1 MTTPGDDRERLRQT
15 FNQAAGS
22 YQRARPDYPS
32 ELFDD
37 LIAVAGLAPGDRLLE
52 IGCATGKATLP
63 LVRRGF
69 RITCI
74 ELGPCLA
81 AAARRTLAGLDADVI
96 EGRFEDWQS
105 APGQWFDLV
114 FAATAWNW
122 VDPARRYALAWR
134 ALRPRGHLA
143 FWNALHVFPD
153 GGDRFFRQIQDV
165 YDEIGEGLPPGSTWP
180 RPGELPDQAAEI
192 EASGLFEVVH
202 IRHFDWVQTYDADS
216 YIELLNTFSGHI
228 AMADW
233 KRERLYSEIRLRLS
247 RRPGNAVRRHW
258 EAVLHI
264 ARRRDVRGATLRIRF
279 GCIGVWV
286 FPVVWWHDL
295 GFDAGMLGEQVEQV

>member
-63 LVRRGF
+63 LARRGF

-74 ELGPCLA
+74 EPGPDLA
-81 AAARRTLAGLDADVI
+81 AAARRTLAGLDADII
-96 EGRFEDWQS
+96 EGRFEDGQP
-105 APGQWFDLV
+105 APGERFDLV

-122 VDPARRYALAWR
+122 IDPARRYTLAWR
-134 ALRPRGHLA
+134 ALRPGGHLA
-143 FWNALHVFPD
+143 FWNALHVLPD
-153 GGDRFFRQIQDV
+153 GGDPFFREIQDV

-180 RPGELPDQAAEI
+180 RPGQLPDQAAEI
-192 EASGLFEVVH
+192 DASGLFEVVH
-202 IRHFDWVQTYDADS
+202 IRHFDWEQVYDADS

-233 KRERLYSEIRLRLS
+233 KREHLYSEIRLRLS
-247 RRPGNAVRRHW
+247 QRPGNAVRRHW

-264 ARRRDVRGATLRIRF
+264 ARRRG
-279 GCIGVWV
+279 
-286 FPVVWWHDL
+286 
-295 GFDAGMLGEQVEQV
+295 